1 MGLNMTL
8 LRRLFLLILF
18 ALAVPFGTAQAHN
31 LNVFAISTGDTI
43 EGYVYFTGGTRAQ
56 QAQIELRD
64 AAKNVLFT
72 TTTDHEGSFALQVSH
87 RSEYTILTNTG
98 DGHVATFDL
107 YADEFAQH
115 LPVASEKV
123 NVIVRNIRASLTA
136 DSADKRGD
144 PGNKPEYEQSS
155 HSAASGLSALSHD
168 ELGLLINQAVARQI
182 GPLRAEVN
190 AYRNDVRLSDILG
203 GIGVIIGIFGVSAWG
218 MARYQTRK

>member
-64 AAKNVLFT
+64 AEKNVLLT

-87 RSEYTILTNTG
+87 RGDYTVLTNTG
-98 DGHVATFDL
+98 DGHVATFNL

-123 NVIVRNIRASLTA
+123 TVMVRNVGT
-136 DSADKRGD
+136 SAPAESTDKRS
-144 PGNKPEYEQSS
+144 NSVPEPEPEKSS
-155 HSAASGLSALSHD
+155 HSTTSGLNALSSD
-168 ELGLLINQAVARQI
+168 ELGILINQAVARQI